1 MFSKFFIE
9 HPRFAAVVS
18 LVITIS
24 GLISLWNLPVEEYPE
39 ISPPTLFI
47 SATYAG
53 ASADVVTQT
62 VAIPIEN
69 EINGVEDLLYFSST
83 SSNSGTYNCQVT
95 FKTGTDSDIA
105 LVNLQNAVKR
115 ADAQLPSEVTKTGVS
130 VEKRGSDT
138 LGMFVFRTNGASMDL
153 NELANYVDKT
163 LKDDLAR
170 VDGVSSTS
178 MMSESEYAMRRTF
191 RLRRAM
197 SAVKD
202 LQIPSPTR

>member
-1 MFSKFFIE
+1 MLSLWKACRRRAKGKPSRSCRRRLNLPATPPSSRPTDWGALMFSKFFIE

-69 EINGVEDLLYFSST
+69 EINGVEDLLYF
-83 SSNSGTYNCQVT
+83 
-95 FKTGTDSDIA
+95 
-105 LVNLQNAVKR
+105 R
-115 ADAQLPSEVTKTGVS
+115 
-130 VEKRGSDT
+130 
-138 LGMFVFRTNGASMDL
+138 
-153 NELANYVDKT
+153 
-163 LKDDLAR
+163 
-170 VDGVSSTS
+170 
-178 MMSESEYAMRRTF
+178 
-191 RLRRAM
+191 RRAPIRVRTTAK
-197 SAVKD
+197 S
-202 LQIPSPTR
+202 PSKQGPTATLRSLICKMPSSVPMPSCRAK

>member
-130 VEKRGSDT
+130 VENAAATRSACSSSAPT
-138 LGMFVFRTNGASMDL
+138 
-153 NELANYVDKT
+153 
-163 LKDDLAR
+163 AR
-170 VDGVSSTS
+170 RWIL
-178 MMSESEYAMRRTF
+178 MS
-191 RLRRAM
+191 
-197 SAVKD
+197 
-202 LQIPSPTR
+202 SPTTLTKRLKTT

>member
-83 SSNSGTYNCQVT
+83 SSNSGTVKSPSKPGPTVT
-95 FKTGTDSDIA
+95 LRSLICKMPSSA
-105 LVNLQNAVKR
+105 PMPSCR
-115 ADAQLPSEVTKTGVS
+115 AK
-130 VEKRGSDT
+130 
-138 LGMFVFRTNGASMDL
+138 
-153 NELANYVDKT
+153 
-163 LKDDLAR
+163 
-170 VDGVSSTS
+170 
-178 MMSESEYAMRRTF
+178 
-191 RLRRAM
+191 
-197 SAVKD
+197 
-202 LQIPSPTR
+202 

>member
-62 VAIPIEN
+62 VAIPIETK
-69 EINGVEDLLYFSST
+69 ST
-83 SSNSGTYNCQVT
+83 ALRISFTFHPQVR
-95 FKTGTDSDIA
+95 I
-105 LVNLQNAVKR
+105 R
-115 ADAQLPSEVTKTGVS
+115 ARTTAKSPSKPGPTA
-130 VEKRGSDT
+130 T
-138 LGMFVFRTNGASMDL
+138 LRS
-153 NELANYVDKT
+153 
-163 LKDDLAR
+163 
-170 VDGVSSTS
+170 
-178 MMSESEYAMRRTF
+178 
-191 RLRRAM
+191 
-197 SAVKD
+197 
-202 LQIPSPTR
+202 